1 MGNIKNLSDTS
12 FVDNIKK
19 GITAQKLRA
28 VHELIESE
36 IAQKTTE
43 IAQISRPISVVGTS
57 TSSILNVNN
66 PYPANTLSSIAIY
79 KQIYIVGNDTEVGY
93 QQVIPTKITK
103 NLALQNDSYKIEG
116 LEDGKYHIV
125 FSPSAVFTP
134 YTV

>member
-1 MGNIKNLSDTS
+1 MSAITNLSTTS
-12 FVDNIKK
+12 FLDNVKK

-28 VHELIESE
+28 VHELIDTE
-36 IAQKTTE
+36 ITTKTTE
-43 IAQISRPISVVGTS
+43 ILRPISVLGTS

-66 PYPANTLSSIAIY
+66 PYPANTLSNIVIY
-79 KQIYIVGNDTEVGY
+79 KQIYVVGNDTEVGY
-93 QQVIPTKITK
+93 QQITPTKITK
-103 NLALQNDSYKIEG
+103 NVAFQNDSYKIEG

>member
-1 MGNIKNLSDTS
+1 MGAITNLSNENLL
-12 FVDNIKK
+12 DNVKK
-19 GITAQKLRA
+19 GITATKLKA
-28 VHELIESE
+28 IHTLID
-36 IAQKTTE
+36 TE
-43 IAQISRPISVVGTS
+43 ITTKTNEILRPISVVGTS

>member
-1 MGNIKNLSDTS
+1 MGAITNLSNENLL
-12 FVDNIKK
+12 DNVKK
-19 GITAQKLRA
+19 GITATKLKA
-28 VHELIESE
+28 IHTLIDTE
-36 IAQKTTE
+36 ITNKTTE
-43 IAQISRPISVVGTS
+43 ILRPISVVGES
-57 TSSILNVNN
+57 ASSILNVAN

-79 KQIYIVGNDTEVGY
+79 KQIYIVGNDTEIGY